1 MTLSYAANSWICKE
15 NKHKISSLYNEA
27 VSIIYYPILESGSLK
42 QIKLFKLYA
51 KQRMHPLN
59 MDLSCSF

>member
-1 MTLSYAANSWICKE
+1 MQLIHGFVRKTNTKLVP
-15 NKHKISSLYNEA
+15 YNEA
-27 VSIIYYPILESGSLK
+27 VSIIYYPIQESGSLK